1 MNESIAIDREEDPS
15 GLQESFLGKKVKMF
29 TKRLSDLGICE

>member
-15 GLQESFLGKKVKMF
+15 GLQVIFGEESKNVYQK
-29 TKRLSDLGICE
+29 T